1 MIGYYGNHPKRPLN
15 YNRELALKN
24 TRWIK
29 EQVKEYEE
37 SHEFWTL
44 DITPNDRCILTPEF
58 WKLIPGLS
66 TRIKS
71 AVTREQIRFPLIASI
86 EQTDQTCLGEHLHCV
101 FLVPNGIDIEPK
113 ITRIKS
119 QIRKLSVVSEKS
131 RSVNIRKLSSPIDCL
146 RRFHYMSKQT
156 TEHYDPLHHHKI

>member
-1 MIGYYGNHPKRPLN
+1 MIGYYGLHPKRPLN
-15 YNRELALKN
+15 YNRELALNN

-29 EQVKEYEE
+29 EQIKEYEE

-44 DITPNDRCILTPEF
+44 DITPNDRCIMTPEF

-66 TRIKS
+66 TRIKR
-71 AVTREQIRFPLIASI
+71 AVTHEETRFPLIASI
-86 EQTDQTCLGEHLHCV
+86 EQTDKSCLGEHLHCV
-101 FLVPNGIDIEPK
+101 FLVPKEIDIEPK

-119 QIRKLSVVSEKS
+119 RIKKLNVVSNKS
-131 RSVNIRKLSSPIDCL
+131 RSVKIRKLSSPIDCL
-146 RRFHYMSKQT
+146 HRFHYMSKQT

>member
-1 MIGYYGNHPKRPLN
+1 MIGYYGNHTKRPVN
-15 YNRELALKN
+15 YKIDLALKN
-24 TRWIK
+24 ANWIH
-29 EQVKEYEE
+29 EQFRDYEK

-71 AVTREQIRFPLIASI
+71 AVTRERIRFPLIASI
-86 EQTDQTCLGEHLHCV
+86 EQTDKTCLGEHLHCV
-101 FLVPNGIDIEPK
+101 FLVPKGIDIEPK
-113 ITRIKS
+113 ITKIKS
-119 QIRKLSVVSEKS
+119 QIRKLNVVSQKS
-131 RSVNIRKLSSPIDCL
+131 RSVYISKLSSPLDRL

-156 TEHYDPLHHHKI
+156 TEHYDPLQHHKI

>member
-1 MIGYYGNHPKRPLN
+1 MIGYYGLHPKRTLN
-15 YNRELALKN
+15 YDRELALKN

-29 EQVKEYEE
+29 EQLKEYEE

-44 DITPNDRCILTPEF
+44 DITPDDRCIMTPEF
-58 WKLIPGLS
+58 LKLIPGLS
-66 TRIKS
+66 TRIKR
-71 AVTREQIRFPLIASI
+71 AVTRERIWFPFIASI

-101 FLVPNGIDIEPK
+101 FLVPKGIDIEPK
-113 ITRIKS
+113 ITKIKS

-131 RSVNIRKLSSPIDCL
+131 RSVNIRKLSSPLDRL

-156 TEHYDPLHHHKI
+156 TKLYDPLHHHKI